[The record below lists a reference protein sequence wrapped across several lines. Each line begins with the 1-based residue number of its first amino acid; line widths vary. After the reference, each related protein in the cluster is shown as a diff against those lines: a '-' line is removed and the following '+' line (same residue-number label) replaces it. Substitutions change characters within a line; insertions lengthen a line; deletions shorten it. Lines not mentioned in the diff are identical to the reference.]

1 MKLCVLIPLFL
12 LSGCALFDKR
22 EKPVPTAPT
31 IKVIESLNEA
41 KLELEDAGK
50 ENTKVAV
57 NIDKALTLAERL
69 NILLET
75 IEKEQKRLQDKIV
88 LQPIKP

>member
-1 MKLCVLIPLFL
+1 MKFYVLVLLFFL
-12 LSGCALFDKR
+12 TGCGSFEKKQ
-22 EKPVPTAPT
+22 KPVPTAST
-31 IKVIESLNEA
+31 VNVIQSLNEA

-50 ENTKVAV
+50 ENTKVAF

-88 LQPIKP
+88 LKPINP

>member
-1 MKLCVLIPLFL
+1 MRTYFLVLLL
-12 LSGCALFDKR
+12 VLSGCTTSVKK
-22 EKPVPTAPT
+22 ETPVPIAST
-31 IKVIESLNEA
+31 IKVIGSLNEA

-50 ENTKVAV
+50 ENTKVAI

-75 IEKEQKRLQDKIV
+75 IEKEQKKLEDKIV
-88 LQPIKP
+88 LTPITL